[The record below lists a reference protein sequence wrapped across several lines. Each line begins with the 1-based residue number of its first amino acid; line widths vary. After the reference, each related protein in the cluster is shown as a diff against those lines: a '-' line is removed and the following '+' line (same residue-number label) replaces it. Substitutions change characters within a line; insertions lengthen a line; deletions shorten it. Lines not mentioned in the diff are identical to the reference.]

1 MNNTSTQHIDETL
14 SVRLLPES
22 FSVAV
27 IRRIAR
33 KHGLTLV
40 RGRGQFSISNHL
52 QFMLLDNRNRIIGGA
67 RYDMTEADVVDYLNE
82 LEAR

>member
-1 MNNTSTQHIDETL
+1 MNTIARQANPET
-14 SVRLLPES
+14 

-27 IRRIAR
+27 IRRLSR

-52 QFMLLDNRNRIIGGA
+52 QFMLLDSHHRIIAGP
-67 RYDMTEADVVDYLNE
+67 RYDMTEADVVDYLTE
-82 LEAR
+82 LEAL